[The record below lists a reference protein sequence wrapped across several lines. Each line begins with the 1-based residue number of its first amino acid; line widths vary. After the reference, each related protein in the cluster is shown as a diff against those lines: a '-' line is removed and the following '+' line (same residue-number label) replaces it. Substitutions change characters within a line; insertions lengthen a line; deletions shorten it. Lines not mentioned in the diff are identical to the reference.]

1 MKAMRVVKGKVVG
14 NTVVLEGVLPEGSSV
29 EVREVGEED
38 EDGWDLTDE
47 EWAEMDES
55 LGEAERGEVF
65 PADVV
70 LAELRA
76 LK

>member
-1 MKAMRVVKGKVVG
+1 VTA
-14 NTVVLEGVLPEGSSV
+14 S
-29 EVREVGEED
+29 REAGEED
-38 EDGWDLTDE
+38 ADADGWDLTDE

-55 LGEAERGEVF
+55 LAEADRGEVI
-65 PADVV
+65 PADVA

>member
-1 MKAMRVVKGKVVG
+1 MRV
-14 NTVVLEGVLPEGSSV
+14 E
-29 EVREVGEED
+29 REVGEED

-55 LGEAERGEVF
+55 VAEAERGEVI

-70 LAELRA
+70 VAELRA

>member
-1 MKAMRVVKGKVVG
+1 MRAFP
-14 NTVVLEGVLPEGSSV
+14 TAV
-29 EVREVGEED
+29 EVRELGEED
-38 EDGWDLTDE
+38 EGGWDLTDE

-55 LGEAERGEVF
+55 LAEAERGEVT

-76 LK
+76 LE